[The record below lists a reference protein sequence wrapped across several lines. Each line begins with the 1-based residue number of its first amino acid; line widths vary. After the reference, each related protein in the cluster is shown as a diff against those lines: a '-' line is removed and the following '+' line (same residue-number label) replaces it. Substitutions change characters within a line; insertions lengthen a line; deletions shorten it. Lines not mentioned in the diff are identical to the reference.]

1 MTMDNSTLTKHAE
14 AILRAAGMSDGAI
27 MLVLDAGPVSSE
39 AILTALRAAVEDGAP
54 RWRGIESA
62 PYSTPVRIKCGGM
75 TFIAELLKDVGMTED
90 EDRCDGWQAVNEGEH
105 PPCWSGGMCWS
116 SNENEDPSIP
126 PEAWQPLADHP
137 LTSNPVDDSQ
147 PRF

>member
-1 MTMDNSTLTKHAE
+1 MDNATLTKHAE
-14 AILRAAGMSDGAI
+14 AILMAAGYHHFCDCYKE
-27 MLVLDAGPVSSE
+27 DQQ
-39 AILTALRAAVEDGAP
+39 AILTALRAAVEDMTP
-54 RWRGIESA
+54 KWLSLDSA

-90 EDRCDGWQAVNEGEH
+90 EESCDGWQAVNEGEH

-126 PEAWQPLADHP
+126 PEAWQPLDPA
-137 LTSNPVDDSQ
+137 TISATVGGGV
-147 PRF
+147 